1 MEARSYEDT
10 NTEGLGDRIKVMAP
24 LMMGISE
31 NKASLYVRYNHHG
44 SSIKVTH
51 DTFRYLY

>member
-1 MEARSYEDT
+1 MSDDNLELK
-10 NTEGLGDRIKVMAP
+10 LGDRIKVMAP